1 MSTTTENYNLIIPE
15 GDDLFAP
22 LNVEAPNF
30 RSIDSNMWD
39 NHLAG
44 IQAATELIS
53 GSVHAITRETPDAPM
68 FRYTATGAF
77 NNGDTFTVDGIAVQ
91 AVLPNGMAIEGGAY
105 IEGCEVLAAVV
116 GSKMTLYIGAGSGDA
131 DTLEG
136 HPANYFG
143 TAQRTEE
150 VAALAQAANTTAN
163 AANSAAQEAAD
174 VAAQALAASGMKF
187 VEVWRNP
194 DLTNTF
200 ADNSYATMTNIPGG
214 VKMYIVACT
223 YSIYKESPSI
233 FGGNSWSFSTVLPL
247 ANSAANTAMI
257 ISWNGG
263 SMDNDQESRRTV
275 YIDGNKMYFP
285 KSTSTA
291 QCVPFAIYAV
301 A

>member
-39 NHLAG
+39 NRLAG

-77 NNGDTFTVDGIAVQ
+77 NSGDTFTVDGISVQ
-91 AVLPNGMAIEGGAY
+91 AVLPNGIAVEGGAY

-136 HPANYFG
+136 HPASYFG

-150 VAALAQAANTTAN
+150 VAALAQAANVTAD
-163 AANSAAQEAAD
+163 AARRIAEAAGIN
-174 VAAQALAASGMKF
+174 V
-187 VEVWRNP
+187 VEVWTNP
-194 DLTNTF
+194 DPTGEGTSDYYIDVASVAAIAKF
-200 ADNSYATMTNIPGG
+200 
-214 VKMYIVACT
+214 YIVAVT
-223 YSIYKESPSI
+223 YNNNWSSSFNNTSNSIKYNIVFPGITNEYVPAIIESRQR
-233 FGGNSWSFSTVLPL
+233 GTSTVPVNRQ
-247 ANSAANTAMI
+247 ARFTDPNTLLI
-257 ISWNGG
+257 W
-263 SMDNDQESRRTV
+263 SRYSDYYDYTIPYKV
-275 YIDGNKMYFP
+275 
-285 KSTSTA
+285 
-291 QCVPFAIYAV
+291 YAV
-301 A
+301 Y

>member
-39 NHLAG
+39 NRLAG

-53 GSVHAITRETPDAPM
+53 GSVHAITRDTPDAPM
-68 FRYTATGAF
+68 FRYTATGGV
-77 NNGDTFTVDGIAVQ
+77 NSGDTFTVDGIAVQ
-91 AVLPNGMAIEGGAY
+91 AVLPNGMAIEAGAY

-136 HPANYFG
+136 HPASYFG

-163 AANSAAQEAAD
+163 AANQTAQDAQNTANEA
-174 VAAQALAASGMKF
+174 LSLGGMKAT
-187 VEVWRNP
+187 VVWTNP
-194 DLTNTF
+194 DPTQEVPTSSTFTLSGVPSNVKFFIVKTRYNTTTTTITYNSDIVFPGGSDSERSVLKAFYGIGSSMNDATAKCRSCYINGNTF
-200 ADNSYATMTNIPGG
+200 RLLQGPSD
-214 VKMYIVACT
+214 
-223 YSIYKESPSI
+223 YKECIP
-233 FGGNSWSFSTVLPL
+233 V
-247 ANSAANTAMI
+247 AVYA
-257 ISWNGG
+257 IS
-263 SMDNDQESRRTV
+263 
-275 YIDGNKMYFP
+275 
-285 KSTSTA
+285 
-291 QCVPFAIYAV
+291 
-301 A
+301 

>member
-39 NHLAG
+39 NRLAG

-77 NNGDTFTVDGIAVQ
+77 NNGDTFTVDGISVQ
-91 AVLPNGMAIEGGAY
+91 AVLPNGIAVEGGAY

-136 HPANYFG
+136 HPASYFG

-163 AANSAAQEAAD
+163 AANSAAQDAAN
-174 VAAQALAASGMKF
+174 VAAQALAAGGMKMT
-187 VEVWRNP
+187 EVWSMPSPYRVIEKN
-194 DLTNTF
+194 
-200 ADNSYATMTNIPGG
+200 
-214 VKMYIVACT
+214 
-223 YSIYKESPSI
+223 ES
-233 FGGNSWSFSTVLPL
+233 LPL
-247 ANSAANTAMI
+247 TGVPSDVKFFI
-257 ISWNGG
+257 ICLG
-263 SMDNDQESRRTV
+263 
-275 YIDGNKMYFP
+275 
-285 KSTSTA
+285 STSNPNSLDGATNCIVTLWNNSFKTRVVGFHYGLGSESSQLSGLGGRREFYLNGINTMVA
-291 QCVPFAIYAV
+291 AGCTSTLECVPHKIYAV
-301 A
+301 S

>member
-39 NHLAG
+39 NRLAG
-44 IQAATELIS
+44 VQTATELIS

-77 NNGDTFTVDGIAVQ
+77 NSGDTFTVDGISVQ
-91 AVLPNGMAIEGGAY
+91 AVLPNGIAIEGGAY

-136 HPANYFG
+136 HPASYFG

-163 AANSAAQEAAD
+163 AANSAAQDA
-174 VAAQALAASGMKF
+174 VVTAAQALAAGAKF
-187 VEVWRNP
+187 EIGEYTGDNTYGVDNP
-194 DLTNTF
+194 NSLTFGFVPKLVIIYGDDPVGANGRFSLGVAINGARVMWAYGSVAYRCYTTWQGNTLSWYSEHV
-200 ADNSYATMTNIPGG
+200 NYVSIGQLNYTI
-214 VKMYIVACT
+214 KYKYI
-223 YSIYKESPSI
+223 
-233 FGGNSWSFSTVLPL
+233 
-247 ANSAANTAMI
+247 
-257 ISWNGG
+257 
-263 SMDNDQESRRTV
+263 
-275 YIDGNKMYFP
+275 
-285 KSTSTA
+285 
-291 QCVPFAIYAV
+291 AIG
-301 A
+301 

>member
-39 NHLAG
+39 NRLAG
-44 IQAATELIS
+44 IQSATELIS

-77 NNGDTFTVDGIAVQ
+77 NNGDTFTVDGISVQ
-91 AVLPNGMAIEGGAY
+91 AVLPNGVAVEGGAY
-105 IEGCEVLAAVV
+105 IEGCEVLGAVV

-136 HPANYFG
+136 HPASYFG

-163 AANSAAQEAAD
+163 AANSAAQDAIDGVAGIMSSAAR
-174 VAAQALAASGMKF
+174 VVK
-187 VEVWRNP
+187 VWENP
-194 DLTNTF
+194 DIRVG
-200 ADNSYATMTNIPGG
+200 NSYSTLTMSNVPSG
-214 VKMYIVACT
+214 VKFFIIRMCRTPWQSMTSWQQRYYTDNVVIAAGIADGSLINGTVIAFDAETPANHVFSLCTVNITGNTVSFAGESATPIV
-223 YSIYKESPSI
+223 
-233 FGGNSWSFSTVLPL
+233 
-247 ANSAANTAMI
+247 
-257 ISWNGG
+257 
-263 SMDNDQESRRTV
+263 
-275 YIDGNKMYFP
+275 
-285 KSTSTA
+285 
-291 QCVPFAIYAV
+291 IYAV